1 MCVCLHT
8 LTECRCLLH
17 CTDYFRP
24 VNILAGLPG
33 VYCFILSSLFLI
45 LERYE
50 RNSFNWCCCAYILMS
65 LCRLWLFKECLVI
78 QVAQNIVG
86 RNSAYTECVFT
97 AQRSYCSCF
106 SLHSAWLFLKHAS
119 WSLICMVEIRR
130 CPFHLRTI
138 YPDNLLTSPLLWI
151 VEVGL
156 YST

>member
-97 AQRSYCSCF
+97 AQRSQLLFIALCVAVLETCF
-106 SLHSAWLFLKHAS
+106 LILNLHGGDQKMPISFK
-119 WSLICMVEIRR
+119 
-130 CPFHLRTI
+130 
-138 YPDNLLTSPLLWI
+138 DNIPRQPADQSFALDC
-151 VEVGL
+151 
-156 YST
+156 